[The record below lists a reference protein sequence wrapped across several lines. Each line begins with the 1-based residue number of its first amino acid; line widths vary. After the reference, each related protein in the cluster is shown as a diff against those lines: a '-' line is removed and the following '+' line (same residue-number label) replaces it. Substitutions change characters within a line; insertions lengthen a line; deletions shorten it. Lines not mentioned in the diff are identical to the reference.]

1 MVDYYILFTA
11 AFYIALID
19 LVWFDSSAF
28 EEYVAL
34 IGGDKF
40 FKLDKYKEMREK
52 DYLLTYH
59 NYLLLKHNSFFVRLI
74 SCQLCTTIWLSIL
87 ACFHIG
93 IVYFPFLAIL
103 SYVIYGGVIK
113 INERQEI

>member
-1 MVDYYILFTA
+1 MVDYYILFAA
-11 AFYIALID
+11 AFWIALID

-28 EEYVAL
+28 EEYADL
-34 IGGDKF
+34 FGAEKFFYIDKF
-40 FKLDKYKEMREK
+40 KEARESN
-52 DYLLTYH
+52 YMLTYH
-59 NYLLLKHNSFFVRLI
+59 SYLLSNYDSFFVRLI

-87 ACFHIG
+87 FCLKIG
-93 IVYFPFLAIL
+93 FVYFPFLAIL